1 MSNGFIPNKKIP
13 SYPGVYF
20 FRDIQDRILYIGKAS
35 NLKNRLA
42 SYRKV
47 IHTQGPTLRVDNSRI
62 NKMLETAIDL
72 SWQETS
78 SEIEA
83 LILES
88 QLIKKHRPPFNIML
102 RDDKQYFFVGITKE
116 EFPRVFLTHQPK
128 LANNPTPSPRP
139 GEPVPTVPPLRGSP
153 SATGFKD
160 RLLANFTGPFTEGAS
175 LKSTLKLLKKIFL
188 FCTCKQKHNRYCLN
202 YHIGNCLGF
211 CCLKSPKF
219 TPEQKAG
226 YKKNIKNV
234 RDILNGKKI
243 SVLKN
248 LEQEMDTEGKKEN
261 FEKAIEL
268 RNKLAQLQQ
277 VFENAKVIKE
287 LAGKEKVLLE
297 LQKVLDTPSV
307 PRRIEGYDISNIQG
321 QFATGSMVVF
331 SNGQPDKNE
340 YRKFKIKTVPANKGG
355 DVAMLKEMLARRFN
369 HPEWQFP
376 DLILIDGGKGQ
387 LSTALSI
394 IPKNISVIALTKDE
408 KHKGHHIFSATKKTA
423 IPLFDLPHS
432 IKNLILFV
440 DSEAH
445 RFAISYY
452 RRLHRRS
459 I

>member
-1 MSNGFIPNKKIP
+1 M
-13 SYPGVYF
+13 
-20 FRDIQDRILYIGKAS
+20 
-35 NLKNRLA
+35 KNRLA

-62 NKMLETAIDL
+62 NKMLETATDL
-72 SWQETS
+72 SWQETG

-116 EFPRVFLTHQPK
+116 EFPHIFLTHQPTKPK
-128 LANNPTPSPRP
+128 LSTRKVGPCVWITA
-139 GEPVPTVPPLRGSP
+139 E
-153 SATGFKD
+153 FI
-160 RLLANFTGPFTEGAS
+160 GPFTEGAS
-175 LKSTLKLLKKIFL
+175 LKATLKLLKRIFP

-211 CCLKSPKF
+211 CCLKNPKF
-219 TPEQKAG
+219 TPEQKTD
-226 YKKNIKNV
+226 YKKNIKAV
-234 RDILNGKKI
+234 RDILSGKRT

-248 LEQEMDTEGKKEN
+248 LEKEMNTEGKREN
-261 FEKAIEL
+261 FEKAIKL

-287 LAGKEKVLLE
+287 LAGKEKILLE
-297 LQKVLDTPSV
+297 LQKILDMPSV

-331 SNGQPDKNE
+331 TNGHPDKNE
-340 YRKFKIKTVPANKGG
+340 YRKFKIRTVSPDQGG
-355 DVAMLKEMLARRFN
+355 DVAMLKEMLTRRFN

-376 DLILIDGGKGQ
+376 DLILVDGGKGQ
-387 LSTALSI
+387 LSTALSV
-394 IPKNISVIALTKDE
+394 IPKNISVIALSKDE
-408 KHKGHHIFSATKKTA
+408 KHKGHHIFSGTKKTA
-423 IPLFDLPHS
+423 MPLSDLPDS
-432 IKNLILFV
+432 TRNLILFV

-452 RRLHRRS
+452 RKLHRKT